1 MSQQE
6 LQFETPLHRERDRPP
21 GIKWVHWSAWIDR
34 VCLRGGVAMTHQAL
48 LANFHKCCPEHRDVK
63 AIKDLNVVHLT
74 HWEGWWD
81 RWAPWTKKEG
91 GAT

>member
-6 LQFETPLHRERDRPP
+6 LQFETPQHRY
-21 GIKWVHWSAWIDR
+21 V
-34 VCLRGGVAMTHQAL
+34 T
-48 LANFHKCCPEHRDVK
+48 
-63 AIKDLNVVHLT
+63 AIKDLTVVHLV

-91 GAT
+91 DAS